1 MHQSETALIF
11 GLPYDPW
18 IVTMSFVVTGL
29 IVVFSFFAS
38 RRITQI
44 PRGWQNIME
53 ILIEFIE
60 NAIRGSLGE
69 RGIKYTY
76 FFGSLFVFI
85 LIANTLGLIPGL
97 ASPTR
102 DVSVTLCLAF
112 LTLIWMHYISLR
124 ENGIKLYLKHFM
136 DPNPLFLP
144 LHLIEMVTRP
154 LTLALRLFGNI
165 FAGEVLLEVLTKIC
179 FPIPMPAIWLLF
191 SLAIGGI
198 QAYIFTL
205 ISIAYTGLTL
215 GEPDS
220 HH

>member
-1 MHQSETALIF
+1 MHHSEVARIF
-11 GLPYDPW
+11 SLPYDPL

-29 IVVFSFFAS
+29 IICISFFAS
-38 RRITQI
+38 HRINQV

-53 ILIEFIE
+53 ILVEFIQ

-76 FFGSLFVFI
+76 FFGSLFIFI
-85 LIANTLGLIPGL
+85 LVANTLGLIPGL

-102 DVSVTLCLAF
+102 DVSVTFGLAF
-112 LTLIWMHYISLR
+112 LGLIWIQYISLR
-124 ENGIKLYLKHFM
+124 ENGIKVYLKHYFE
-136 DPNPLFLP
+136 PNPLFLP
-144 LHLIEMVTRP
+144 LHLMELVTRP

-165 FAGEVLLEVLTKIC
+165 FAGEILLLELTKIA
-179 FPIPMPAIWLLF
+179 PPPLPAIWLIF
-191 SLAIGGI
+191 SLGIGGI

-205 ISIAYTGLTL
+205 ISIAYAGLTV

-220 HH
+220 HN